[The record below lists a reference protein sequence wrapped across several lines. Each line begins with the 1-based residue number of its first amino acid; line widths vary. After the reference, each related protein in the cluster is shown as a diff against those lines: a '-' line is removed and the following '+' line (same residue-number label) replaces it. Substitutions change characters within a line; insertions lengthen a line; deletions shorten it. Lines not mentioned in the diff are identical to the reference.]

1 VSVELLLTVRE
12 RGGERGERGR
22 GERERKEK
30 ETRGRKNKMQKK
42 NFFPFLIS
50 LPLFFPFRLRLSYL
64 FSARFTAIA
73 FLWFRSGKPQFHP
86 SQRKEKRE
94 EEEPPRQRGP
104 AFRTLLT
111 V

>member
-1 VSVELLLTVRE
+1 MSVELLLTVRE
-12 RGGERGERGR
+12 REGEGRERKR
-22 GERERKEK
+22 GEREERERDEREK
-30 ETRGRKNKMQKK
+30 KQNAKK